1 MRIRAVISRAV
12 VVLALLQPLAILP
25 ASETAAVARKPL
37 LMDGKKTLARKV
49 LMRPGA
55 QISTIA
61 GTAGTTLS
69 LPFSVNFVYAEK
81 VIGQTTW
88 LEIGPDQSGTI
99 AGWVPIEQTAEWR
112 QSMTLA
118 FTNPAGRERTLFF
131 KNREEL
137 EEFIGSSDL
146 LVQAESFREKIRR
159 GNLPEDSPVIS
170 VEPENHIDIQEH
182 FYLLP
187 ILEAEEIYL
196 NSGFPTTLL
205 KVSSVSDEAMMPTSK
220 EPPTGPKLSE
230 QEMPPDLRSAV
241 TFVIDATSSMGP
253 YIEQVRAVAKDTF
266 NLIQSNSLLEHVR
279 FGLVAYRDSTDAAP
293 GLEYASK
300 KFADPNTV
308 LDGDTFL
315 KQVSDLAPA
324 SVSSKGFVE
333 DAYSGVV
340 DALTSI
346 DWAGYAGRFVIL
358 ITDAG
363 AREGNDPLS
372 GTGMST
378 EQIRQLALSQ
388 NAYVYVLHLQTSE
401 GKADHQS
408 AASQYTSLA
417 TMGDGSG
424 RSLYYAIPS
433 GDPKVFGEIV
443 RDLARQITE
452 HIRAF
457 RDGKDRAD
465 QEAEIE
471 QARKELENAEN
482 EEERLEK
489 GLKYQTALVGLAIR
503 LTYVG
508 ERDGDKAPSMFSAW
522 LTDRSFRNPDR
533 SVVGVRVLLT
543 KNQLSDLQETLQRVL
558 EASEKGQL
566 APDALF
572 SSLRA
577 AAAAMGRAPA
587 KIKGAQNIKDLGLI
601 GEYLDGL
608 PYRSQVMN
616 ISQDIWTSWSIG
628 QQQQFIDTISSKIK
642 LYREYHDNTEN
653 WVFLNPTAPAGEAVY
668 PVPLDALP

>member
-1 MRIRAVISRAV
+1 MRIREFIPGAVTA
-12 VVLALLQPLAILP
+12 LALLLPPAGLP
-25 ASETAAVARKPL
+25 ASEAQPAAREPL
-37 LMDGKKTLARKV
+37 LMEGKKTLARKV

-55 QISTIA
+55 QISASA
-61 GTAGTTLS
+61 GAAGTTPS
-69 LPFSVNFVYAEK
+69 VPFSVNFVYAEK
-81 VIGQTTW
+81 VIRQTTW
-88 LEIGPDQSGTI
+88 LEVGPDRSGTI
-99 AGWVPIEQTAEWR
+99 AGWVPIDQTAEWR

-137 EEFIGSSDL
+137 EALLGASDL

-170 VEPENHIDIQEH
+170 VEPENHIDIQKQ

-196 NSGFPTTLL
+196 DSGFPTTLL
-205 KVSSVSDEAMMPTSK
+205 KVSSVSDEAMMPSSE
-220 EPPTGPKLSE
+220 EPPAAPKLAE
-230 QEMPPDLRSAV
+230 QETPPDLRSAI
-241 TFVIDATSSMGP
+241 TFVVDATSSMGP

-266 NLIQSNSLLEHVR
+266 KLIQSNDLSEHVR
-279 FGLVAYRDSTDAAP
+279 FGLVAYRDSTDAVP

-308 LDGDTFL
+308 SDGDTFL
-315 KQVSDLAPA
+315 NQVRDLAPA
-324 SVSSKGFVE
+324 SASSKGFVE
-333 DAYSGVV
+333 DAYAGVEH
-340 DALTSI
+340 ALTSI

-358 ITDAG
+358 VTDAG
-363 AREGNDPLS
+363 AREGSDPLS

-378 EQIRQLALSQ
+378 EQMRQLALSR
-388 NAYVYVLHLQTSE
+388 NAYLYVLHLQTPE
-401 GKADHQS
+401 GKANHQS

-433 GDPKVFGEIV
+433 GDPRVFGEIV
-443 RDLARQITE
+443 HDLARQITE

-457 RDGKDRAD
+457 RDGKGRAD

-471 QARKELENAEN
+471 QARKELEKAEGVK
-482 EEERLEK
+482 ERLEK
-489 GLKYQTALVGLAIR
+489 ELKYQTALVGLAIR

-508 ERDGDKAPSMFSAW
+508 EREGDKAPSMFSAW

-533 SVVGVRVLLT
+533 SVVDVRVLLT
-543 KNQLSDLQETLQRVL
+543 KNQLSDLQETMQRVL
-558 EASEKGQL
+558 EASETGQI
-566 APDALF
+566 APDDFF

-577 AAAAMGRAPA
+577 AAAAMGRSPD
-587 KIKGAQNIKDLGLI
+587 KISGAENITDLGLI

-628 QQQQFIDTISSKIK
+628 QQQQFIDTISSKIA
-642 LYREYHDNTEN
+642 LYRRYHDNTEN
-653 WVFLNPTAPAGEAVY
+653 WVLLNPAAPAGEAVY
-668 PVPLDALP
+668 PVPLDSLP